1 MPIDVIIDPQ
11 WLETLPTKE
20 ILNGMAEVVKSL
32 LLDSEPEA
40 NRSYRSLLS
49 LRHIPD
55 NFILGRIASMAAEF
69 KRKIVAEDP
78 RDAGLRMIL
87 NFGHTSGHAFE
98 SLAAASGT
106 PVGHGE
112 AVAWGMLFALLLS
125 EEKAGLTKGFAEE
138 YRRGFLEPNYAPLPP
153 ASLNPESVVEMMGR
167 DKKNARLGE
176 VSMVLLEAPGKPL
189 TGIPVS
195 RREILDTL
203 HKMDPMSG

>member
-1 MPIDVIIDPQ
+1 
-11 WLETLPTKE
+11 
-20 ILNGMAEVVKSL
+20 
-32 LLDSEPEA
+32 
-40 NRSYRSLLS
+40 
-49 LRHIPD
+49 
-55 NFILGRIASMAAEF
+55 
-69 KRKIVAEDP
+69 
-78 RDAGLRMIL
+78 
-87 NFGHTSGHAFE
+87 
-98 SLAAASGT
+98 
-106 PVGHGE
+106 
-112 AVAWGMLFALLLS
+112 MLFALLLS